1 MCALPEQLPGFVSG
15 GRGDVCTQAIA
26 LQPDISSLNTF
37 LFKPKSLKS
46 VDIFKRTFFGI
57 YWHVK
62 CTIVLQMTDL
72 QYMGPPIRPGSVC
85 TKLAVGVQ

>member
-1 MCALPEQLPGFVSG
+1 MRTLPEQLPGFVSG

-46 VDIFKRTFFGI
+46 VDIFKRTFFSI

-62 CTIVLQMTDL
+62 CTIILQMTDV
-72 QYMGPPIRPGSVC
+72 QYMGPPIQPGSVC
-85 TKLAVGVQ
+85 TKLAVGV

>member
-1 MCALPEQLPGFVSG
+1 MRTLPEQLPGFVSG

-46 VDIFKRTFFGI
+46 VDIFQHLLARKMYYYFTNNR
-57 YWHVK
+57 
-62 CTIVLQMTDL
+62 CTV
-72 QYMGPPIRPGSVC
+72 YGSAH
-85 TKLAVGVQ
+85 TPR